1 LIAAVLY
8 SLPILA
14 VEAATEKTVR
24 RRADRSRFHDDAAA
38 MFITLN

>member
-1 LIAAVLY
+1 LIAAFLY

-14 VEAATEKTVR
+14 VEAATEKTAR

-38 MFITLN
+38 MFITVN